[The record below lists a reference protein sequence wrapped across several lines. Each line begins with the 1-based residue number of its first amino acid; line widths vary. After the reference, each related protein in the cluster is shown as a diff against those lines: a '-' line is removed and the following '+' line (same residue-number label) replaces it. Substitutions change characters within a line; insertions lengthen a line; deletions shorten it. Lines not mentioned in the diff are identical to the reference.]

1 MQSITSRRTPLT
13 EAVLEHAFSL
23 LSARPDEAFRY
34 LLMFAFLTGSQQFMG
49 PVIPDFSPCIFC
61 GLGHP
66 EQDCR
71 HVVQFITN
79 CPGVGINPNDLP
91 NFFYIYFFEGMNVDD
106 DNDHV

>member
-13 EAVLEHAFSL
+13 EAVLDHAFDL
-23 LSARPDEAFRY
+23 LSSRPEEAFRY

-49 PVIPDFSPCIFC
+49 PVSPDFSPCIFC

-66 EQDCR
+66 EEDCR

-79 CPGVGINPNDLP
+79 CPRVGINAVDLP
-91 NFFYIYFFEGMNVDD
+91 NFFYIHFFADMNFDEESV
-106 DNDHV
+106 